1 MEKLSEEKKQELADK
16 QWEIAME
23 GNVPMLVWLG
33 KQHLGQTDSYR
44 TMKDLDSDWLNIK
57 GL

>member
-1 MEKLSEEKKQELADK
+1 
-16 QWEIAME
+16 ME

-44 TMKDLDSDWLNIK
+44 TMKDMDNDWMDIK